1 MTDAELIAASLR
13 FARDPNE
20 RFTVSEALT
29 CIEELAAT
37 LARHQWQPIETAPR
51 DGTDFNVL
59 WRAYY
64 RPEGGLLLVDDP
76 VGWLPALP
84 TGDAP

>member
-1 MTDAELIAASLR
+1 MTEAELIAEASDYSDNEIQNRPAGYTFGLL
-13 FARDPNE
+13 AR
-20 RFTVSEALT
+20 
-29 CIEELAAT
+29 LAAA

-76 VGWLPALP
+76 VGWIPALP